1 MAFQAMTFSITG
13 GQEVID
19 GCLKMGTVL
28 STKAMRKAMRQVLQP
43 ILQDIIQSAPINNV
57 VLDGVHLKD
66 AFKIKIVAR
75 NNSMRKSDTF
85 LRGYIYTKGEVNAYA
100 TMVEFGRN
108 GYTAERNSLFGKR
121 TRPYNVDIAPVQ
133 ANPFMRTAFYR
144 HAPHAA
150 QQFIDATQAE
160 LERLWN
166 SRTKT
171 ANSYINKMAKRSAKL
186 KP

>member
-13 GQEVID
+13 GQEIID

-28 STKAMRKAMRQVLQP
+28 STKAMRKAMREVLKP
-43 ILQDIIQSAPINNV
+43 ILQDIITSTPINNV
-57 VLDGVHLKD
+57 VQDGVHLKD

-75 NNSMRKSDTF
+75 NNAMRKSKSDTF

-108 GYTAERNSLFGKR
+108 GYTASRTHLFGNA
-121 TRPYNVDIAPVQ
+121 TRPYKVDIAPVQ
-133 ANPFMRTAFYR
+133 ANPFIRTAFYR
-144 HAPHAA
+144 HAQHAA

-171 ANSYINKMAKRSAKL
+171 ANSYINKMAKRSAK
-186 KP
+186 P